1 MGTLTLGIDLGT
13 SAVKALLLRT
23 DGAVVAMAGAP
34 CVLSTPRPKW
44 SEQDPNLWWQ
54 ATIEALRGLWRM
66 VPGAA
71 AEIGAIGLSGQ
82 MHGLVLLAANG
93 ATLRPCLLWNDQRSA
108 EECDQLQE
116 RFGLDG
122 LVRMTGNRVY
132 AGFTLPKLLWV
143 RTHEPAVFA
152 ATRQILLPK
161 DWLRWRLTGAFASD
175 VSDAS
180 GTAMF
185 DVGARR
191 YSAELLAA
199 LDLDPALLPPTFESM
214 EVTSTVGLHA
224 AKETGLRA
232 GTPVVAGAGDQAA
245 SALGLG
251 LLDEGA
257 CSVTIGTSG
266 VVFAPRRTHRP
277 DPQGRLHAFCHA
289 VPGRW
294 HQMGVMLSAG
304 ASLRWF
310 RDTIALPEVAEAAR
324 RGIDPYQLIDTLA
337 SSAPPGADGVTFL
350 PYLSG
355 ERTPHADPNA
365 TGAFLGLTGRHTRG
379 HLARAVLEGVTF
391 GLCDCLDLLRGTGL
405 AVTRLTLAGGG
416 ARSPLWRQLCAD
428 VFGCEVVGAQ
438 IVESSALGA
447 ARLAAEGIGAE
458 GIGADAGALK
468 GTRRAQIEHP
478 AGGSGEL
485 DRPGLDT
492 PGLDSAVARPVTHP
506 ELAAALGRFRALYPA
521 IRRAENSLEG

>member
-13 SAVKALLLRT
+13 SAVKTLLLRN
-23 DGAVVAMAGAP
+23 DGRVVAMSGAP
-34 CVLSTPRPKW
+34 CSLSSPHPKW
-44 SEQDPNLWWQ
+44 SEQDPEVWWQ

-66 VPGAA
+66 VPDASA
-71 AEIGAIGLSGQ
+71 QIGAIGLSGQ
-82 MHGLVLLAANG
+82 MHGLVLLGANG
-93 ATLRPCLLWNDQRSA
+93 ATLRPCILWNDQRSA
-108 EECDQLQE
+108 EEGDQLEE

-122 LVRMTGNRVY
+122 LVRLTGNRVY

-143 RTHEPAVFA
+143 RRHEPATFA
-152 ATRQILLPK
+152 ATRQVLLPK

-191 YSAELLAA
+191 YSDELLAA
-199 LDLDPALLPPTFESM
+199 LDLDPALLPRIFESP
-214 EVTSTVGLHA
+214 EVTSTVAADA
-224 AKETGLRA
+224 AKETGLRP

-245 SALGLG
+245 SAIGLG
-251 LLDEGA
+251 LRDEGA

-266 VVFAPRRTHRP
+266 VVFAPRASHRP
-277 DPQGRLHAFCHA
+277 DPEGRLHAFCHA

-324 RGIDPYQLIDTLA
+324 RGVDPYALIDTLA
-337 SSAPPGADGVTFL
+337 ASVPPGAEGVTFL

-355 ERTPHADPNA
+355 ERTPHADPDA
-365 TGAFLGLTGRHTRG
+365 TGAFLGLTSRHTRG

-391 GLCDCLDLLRGTGL
+391 GLRDCLDLLRGTGL
-405 AVTRLTLAGGG
+405 TVSRVTLAGGG

-428 VFGCEVVGAQ
+428 VFDCEVAVAGV
-438 IVESSALGA
+438 VESSALGA
-447 ARLAAEGIGAE
+447 ARLAFEGIGQAAGDE
-458 GIGADAGALK
+458 GSSAGSDEGK
-468 GTRRAQIEHP
+468 N
-478 AGGSGEL
+478 
-485 DRPGLDT
+485 
-492 PGLDSAVARPVTHP
+492 AVARPTRRP
-506 ELAAALGRFRALYPA
+506 ELEAALVRFRALYPA
-521 IRRAENSLEG
+521 LRRAERSLEGRF